1 MGWSRGRGGE
11 DPRKFK
17 LNTSTIIII
26 MLLHFLANY
35 ISFWTPH
42 PIKTESAQECV
53 NKNKTEFMTLYCCL
67 EIVLQTICS
76 FTVITVRDI
85 PFLIKQFIITPFLI
99 YHIPTGFCFYLS
111 HMFILNLECIT
122 SGKILYTGNCL
133 Q

>member
-1 MGWSRGRGGE
+1 MGWSRGRDGE

-17 LNTSTIIII
+17 LNTSTNIII
-26 MLLHFLANY
+26 MLLHFLENY

-42 PIKTESAQECV
+42 PIKL
-53 NKNKTEFMTLYCCL
+53 NLRKNVSIK
-67 EIVLQTICS
+67 
-76 FTVITVRDI
+76 
-85 PFLIKQFIITPFLI
+85 IKQNFFDALLLFRDCSSNDMQLYGYNGKRYTFFDKTI
-99 YHIPTGFCFYLS
+99 YNYSIFDLPHSDWILFYLS